1 MEKFISDED
10 ELREEID
17 KMISITAMEEMKQI
31 FPKETQKIMEEGMEK
46 VD

>member
-10 ELREEID
+10 ELRRQ
-17 KMISITAMEEMKQI
+17 ISITAMEEMKQI